1 MYLGVPVDSRVRHY
15 VANPRGFM
23 GVLVSLFFPLSTS
36 VKVSCSTERCSHD
49 RRP

>member
-15 VANPRGFM
+15 VANARSFM
-23 GVLVSLFFPLSTS
+23 GMLLSPPLSMP
-36 VKVSCSTERCSHD
+36 VKVLRSVERCSHD